1 MKKELLALITT
12 VTKWKHYLLG
22 NEFIIKTDQI
32 SLKYLLDQ
40 RANTA
45 LQHRSLSKL
54 LGLHYR
60 IEYKKG
66 VDNKVAD
73 ALSRCE
79 GQIRDLLSMDA
90 ELTAFSEIIPQWVH
104 DIKGSYQDDE

>member
-1 MKKELLALITT
+1 MQNKIPVAYLSKKLGTKNQGISTYEKELLALITT
-12 VTKWKHYLLG
+12 ITKWKHYLLG
-22 NEFIIKTDQI
+22 DEFTITTDQI

-66 VDNKVAD
+66 LITTLQMHYLAV
-73 ALSRCE
+73 
-79 GQIRDLLSMDA
+79 
-90 ELTAFSEIIPQWVH
+90 
-104 DIKGSYQDDE
+104 KGKMGITYH